1 MDDNDFVRLKCVV
14 MKIGSVMMELHD
26 LETHLN
32 RIMDFTGSRVRMSDT
47 TS

>member
-1 MDDNDFVRLKCVV
+1 MCVV
-14 MKIGSVMMELHD
+14 MKSGLLIMEFQD

-32 RIMDFTGSRVRMSDT
+32 QTKDFTGSRVRMSNT